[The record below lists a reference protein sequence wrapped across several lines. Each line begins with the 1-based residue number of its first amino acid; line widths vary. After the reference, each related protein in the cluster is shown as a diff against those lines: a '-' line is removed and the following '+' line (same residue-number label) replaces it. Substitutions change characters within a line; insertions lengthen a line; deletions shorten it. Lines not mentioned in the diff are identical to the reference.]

1 MVTVSAARETDTCA
15 GATGSRASGASGGP
29 FFPQAVASGSA
40 AQASVAS
47 ARRTGRRRLR
57 PAITGDS
64 TSESQDVA

>member
-1 MVTVSAARETDTCA
+1 
-15 GATGSRASGASGGP
+15 
-29 FFPQAVASGSA
+29 
-40 AQASVAS
+40 VAS